1 MKAGLIIGNNL
12 YKENISEGLER
23 KYPVYFDLHT
33 HSISS
38 GHGSRDTVSE
48 LICEARKR
56 GLKYLGISDHG
67 PATEGSAGVS
77 YFRGQRLASKHR
89 FQMNV
94 LYGVELNILDFN
106 GKVDLPEEVLEGLDY
121 AFISIHP
128 PIFTPYEHHD
138 VTEAYIKAMNHK
150 KVKFLGHIDDARFP
164 VDFKRLLMAAREKN
178 VYAEINN
185 SSLMPGAYRVG
196 GQENCKKILRICK
209 EIEWPVLLSSD
220 SHGKGKIGNMQY
232 IYPLLEECEFPQNL
246 VLNSRENL
254 MEIIKE

>member
-1 MKAGLIIGNNL
+1 MNDRENL
-12 YKENISEGLER
+12 HNKNMDQELER

-38 GHGSRDTVSE
+38 GHGSRDTVSQ
-48 LICEARKR
+48 LICEAAKR

-67 PATEGSAGVS
+67 PATEGSAGLS
-77 YFRGQRLASKHR
+77 YFRGQRLAPRQRSGI
-89 FQMNV
+89 NV
-94 LYGVELNILDFN
+94 LYGVELNIIDFN

-128 PIFTPYEHHD
+128 PIFTPYEYGD

-178 VYAEINN
+178 IYAEINN

-196 GQENCKKILRICK
+196 GQENCRKILHICK
-209 EIEWPVLLSSD
+209 EIQWPVLLSSD
-220 SHGKGKIGNMQY
+220 SHGKRKIGNMEY
-232 IYPLLEECEFPQNL
+232 IYSLLEECEFPQNL
-246 VLNSRENL
+246 VLNSRKDL
-254 MEIIKE
+254 MKIIKG